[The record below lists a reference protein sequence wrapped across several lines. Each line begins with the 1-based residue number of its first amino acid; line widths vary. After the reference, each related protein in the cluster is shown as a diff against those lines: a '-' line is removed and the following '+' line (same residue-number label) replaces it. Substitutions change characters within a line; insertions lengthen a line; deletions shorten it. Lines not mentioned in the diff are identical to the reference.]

1 MPNANYSH
9 SMLVPY
15 TESKWNDEVTWS
27 DPRPKPTWAQ
37 LLAEWDQYKSGY
49 GGTLLT
55 ELVFDGTNWNQAQ
68 QVRVRFAD
76 GKLPTYLELDA
87 LVIDP
92 NQTYTQIPRTLNMG
106 HLTMG

>member
-1 MPNANYSH
+1 
-9 SMLVPY
+9 MLVPY

-55 ELVFDGTNWNQAQ
+55 PELVFDGTNWNQAQ

-92 NQTYTQIPRTLNMG
+92 NQALYSDPQNLNMG